1 MNYILGAGG
10 FAKEVLFLFKNSSF
24 KEQEFNGFIDF
35 EPHSDSLKIGSESFP
50 LISEANFLSNLKKNE
65 AKNINLFI
73 GIGNPEL
80 IHKILSKLDKYDF
93 NFPNL
98 ISQNA
103 VLDIKFNKIGRGN
116 IVTSG
121 TVFTVDIEI
130 SSFNIFNLNCTVG
143 HDTRIGSSNVF
154 NPGANIS
161 GGVKI
166 GDQNLFGT
174 NSTVLQYHSIGNEN
188 IIGANAL
195 VNKDIEHNETRV
207 GVPAKRIK

>member
-10 FAKEVLFLFKNSSF
+10 FAKEVLFLFKSSEF
-24 KEQEFNGFIDF
+24 KEQAFNGFIDF
-35 EPHSDSLKIGSESFP
+35 DPCSDQLKIGKESFP
-50 LISEANFLSNLKKNE
+50 LISEASFLSNLKNNE

-80 IHKILSKLDKYDF
+80 IHKILSKFDKYDF

-103 VLDIKFNKIGRGN
+103 TLDMRLNKAGKGN
-116 IVTSG
+116 IITSG
-121 TVFTVDIEI
+121 TVFTVDIELG
-130 SSFNIFNLNCTVG
+130 SFNIFNLNSTIG
-143 HDTRIGSSNVF
+143 HDTVIGSRNVF

-174 NSTVLQYHSIGNEN
+174 NSTVLQYHSIGSGNT
-188 IIGANAL
+188 IGANAL
-195 VNKDIEHNETRV
+195 VNKDIEDNETRV